1 VTLPLEERFVQD
13 SSEPDATVWQ
23 QQEGG
28 FAVLDQTAISTDE
41 LDSTM
46 TVRSQPVADV
56 SLQSFVDLRSGG
68 QRARLIARQIAPDTF
83 YSAELVVT
91 RKGQMVLIYRYENGQ
106 RIQLGAHK
114 APRRVGRLEFHLQGN
129 QLSLYFRRELL
140 VQVNDSV
147 IAAAG
152 SVGIS
157 AKGAGVKFANFFAT
171 P

>member
-1 VTLPLEERFVQD
+1 VLPLEERFVQN
-13 SSEPDATVWQ
+13 STEPDAIVWQ
-23 QQEGG
+23 QQEGS
-28 FAVLDQTAISTDE
+28 FAVLDQTAVSTDE
-41 LDSTM
+41 MDSTM
-46 TVRSQPVADV
+46 TVRSEPAADV
-56 SLQSFVDLRSGG
+56 TLRSFVDLRGG
-68 QRARLIARQIAPDTF
+68 GKRARLIARQIAPDTY
-83 YSAELVVT
+83 YSAELVIT

-114 APRRVGRLEFHLQGN
+114 APKQIGRLEFHLRGS

-157 AKGAGVKFANFFAT
+157 AKGAGVKFANFFAEV
-171 P
+171 